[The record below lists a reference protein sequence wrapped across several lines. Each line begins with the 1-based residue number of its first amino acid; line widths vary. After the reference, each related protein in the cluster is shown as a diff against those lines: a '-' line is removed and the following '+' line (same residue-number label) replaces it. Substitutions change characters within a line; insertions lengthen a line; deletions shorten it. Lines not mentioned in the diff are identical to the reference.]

1 MLIYDSLAAKES
13 LNTTWFNRD
22 RRGKRNVGGSGNR
35 RWDVLWPICKW
46 VFLFPQ
52 PFGILSWFQLLGP
65 KGSVTHVLVQE
76 GLGHFR
82 EILSRGRE
90 RARVIR
96 GVWRIICVPGWIK
109 LEFLLPR
116 LRAPALASSVGT
128 RDGEEWAAPCI
139 EPRALPGTAGCL

>member
-82 EILSRGRE
+82 EIDPLYLSNSYFYFILTHWCFLTLYLMTWVNFKSIKRFPWLGY
-90 RARVIR
+90 IR
-96 GVWRIICVPGWIK
+96 Q
-109 LEFLLPR
+109 L
-116 LRAPALASSVGT
+116 
-128 RDGEEWAAPCI
+128 
-139 EPRALPGTAGCL
+139 